1 MIVQI
6 YLLVKI
12 MQDGGVFE
20 KPVINKKSLFF
31 PNLLVPYSLRN
42 YTLHLMNGSLQNKS
56 LLKFQST
63 HLHEWELK
71 GKHYI
76 KVGLHQNICTHS

>member
-20 KPVINKKSLFF
+20 KPVINKKIFIFSKSVGAVLPQKLHTSL
-31 PNLLVPYSLRN
+31 NEWVTAKQVSLEIPVHTPPRMG
-42 YTLHLMNGSLQNKS
+42 TQR
-56 LLKFQST
+56 
-63 HLHEWELK
+63 
-71 GKHYI
+71 
-76 KVGLHQNICTHS
+76 